1 MKPSID
7 AVLAQIVL
15 QELDRIIA
23 LGEIPTEHQAG
34 LPRDEA
40 ESRALADCG
49 TFWPGRAPP
58 NRPAS

>member
-34 LPRDEA
+34 QARDEA